1 MMMKLSP
8 LFSAM
13 LMAGLC
19 APASA
24 LAVESN
30 EQSADETLIVRGNS
44 FDDYKV
50 DNASGAMRGDIPLLE
65 TPQSVTVIPEIVI
78 DEQLATSLSRVLVN
92 DASVTGGS
100 QKWNREVF
108 SLRGFELDSGNGYLR
123 DGMQHWSHYVQPI
136 EILERVEVLK
146 GPSSMLYGQSNPGG
160 LINMVTKK
168 PTVERIFDIGF
179 DVDDNGSTRYQID
192 AGGALVESGA
202 LRYRAVGVKQDTVE
216 AREYTNGDERERDR
230 WLGSL
235 IVEGDIS
242 SWATLSVH
250 YDKTSDKAGIDR
262 GAILDANGDVVGDR
276 DTIWDMPWA
285 FIDNNIENYGANLNL
300 YLGSNW
306 EAKLGFNQ
314 QNYDRQRLDS
324 LPGDHNAA
332 EGTYVV
338 QEYDRL
344 DDWEF
349 TTAYMDFSG
358 LVQAMGMDHQILF
371 GANYLEYSYQ
381 RILARG
387 DKITVSNDG
396 SNLPNAPVF
405 GADDYKVYDP
415 STYDYY
421 GIYLQ
426 DLMTINES
434 WQVLLGL
441 RYDKLNDDANGDSDS
456 LLPKVGLI
464 YHPAPNASVY
474 LNYSQSFVPQG
485 TVINEGPNGDE
496 ELNLDPEMGTQ
507 WELGYKWEL
516 FDQRLM
522 LSGAVFDILKDNIT
536 ITENV
541 DGWDV
546 TTQGGEQR
554 HRGLEMAAQGQV
566 SEDLFLMAS
575 MMYLDANYDTHDKY
589 QDKTP
594 VDAPE
599 WTASLWSR
607 YMMTESLALNAG
619 LFYEGDRFADAENT
633 IVKDGYVRVDAGLS
647 YGMKVANTDM
657 DFRLNVENLFD
668 KEYLGG
674 GTSSIKD
681 GIYNGDVAIG
691 NGRTFRASVQVAF

>member
-1 MMMKLSP
+1 MKLSP

-13 LMAGLC
+13 LMTGLC
-19 APASA
+19 APAVA
-24 LAVESN
+24 LAADN
-30 EQSADETLIVRGNS
+30 TEQNVDETLIVRGNS

-50 DNASGAMRGDIPLLE
+50 DSASGAMRGDIPLLN

-108 SLRGFELDSGNGYLR
+108 SLRGFELSSGNGYLR

-136 EILERVEVLK
+136 EILDRVEVLK

-168 PTVERIFDIGF
+168 PTMDTLFDLGF
-179 DVDDNGSTRYQID
+179 DMDEHGATRYQVD
-192 AGGALVESGA
+192 AGGALVDSGA
-202 LRYRAVGVKQDTVE
+202 LRYRAVGVKQDTKE
-216 AREYTNGDERERDR
+216 WREYLDGEARERDR

-235 IVEGDIS
+235 VVEGDIGH
-242 SWATLSVH
+242 WGTLSVH

-262 GAILDANGDVVGDR
+262 GAILDSNGEVVGDR

-285 FIDNNIENYGANLNL
+285 FIDNNIENYGADLTL
-300 YLGSNW
+300 YLSSNW

-324 LPGDHNAA
+324 LPGDHNVA

-344 DDWEF
+344 DDWKF
-349 TTAYMDFSG
+349 QTAYLDVTG
-358 LVQAMGMDHQILF
+358 LVQAMGMDHQVLV
-371 GANYLEYSYQ
+371 GANRLDYRYQ
-381 RILARG
+381 RVLARG
-387 DKITVSNDG
+387 NKITVSNDG
-396 SNLPNAPVF
+396 SNLPDAPVF
-405 GADDYKVYDP
+405 SADDYRVYDP

-426 DLMTINES
+426 DLMTINAH
-434 WQVLLGL
+434 WQVLVGA
-441 RYDKLNDDANGDSDS
+441 RYDKLNDASNGDSDS

-464 YHPAPNASVY
+464 YHPVENASLY
-474 LNYSQSFVPQG
+474 LNYSESFVPQG
-485 TVINEGPNGDE
+485 TVINEGPNGDV
-496 ELNLDPEMGTQ
+496 ELNLDPEMGYQ

-541 DGWDV
+541 DGYDI

-566 SEDLFLMAS
+566 SDDWFLMAS
-575 MMYLDANYDTHDKY
+575 MMYLDANYEKHDKY

-607 YMMTESLALNAG
+607 YMMTDSLALNAG
-619 LFYEGDRFADAENT
+619 LFYEGDRFADADNT

-647 YGMKVANTDM
+647 YGMKLANTDL

-668 KEYLGG
+668 KDYLGG
-674 GTSSIKD
+674 GTSTIND

-691 NGRTFRASVQVAF
+691 TGRTFRASVQVAF

>member
-1 MMMKLSP
+1 MMKLSP

-24 LAVESN
+24 LAAESS
-30 EQSADETLIVRGNS
+30 EQSVDETLIVRGNS

-50 DNASGAMRGDIPLLE
+50 DNASGAMRGDIPLLD

-78 DEQLATSLSRVLVN
+78 DEQLATTLSRVLVN

-108 SLRGFELDSGNGYLR
+108 SLRGFELDSGSGYLR

-168 PTVERIFDIGF
+168 PTVERITDFGF

-192 AGGALVESGA
+192 LGGALVDSGA
-202 LRYRAVGVKQDTVE
+202 LRYRAVGVKQDTKE
-216 AREYTNGDERERDR
+216 WREYTNGEERERDR

-235 IVEGDIS
+235 MVEGDIGQ
-242 SWATLSVH
+242 WGTLSVH

-262 GAILDANGDVVGDR
+262 GAILDANGDVIGDR

-300 YLGSNW
+300 YLSSNW
-306 EAKLGFNQ
+306 EAKLGFNHQ
-314 QNYDRQRLDS
+314 MYDRQRMDS
-324 LPGDHNAA
+324 LPGNHNVA

-338 QEYDRL
+338 EEYDRY

-349 TTAYMDFSG
+349 KTAYIDFTG
-358 LVQAMGMDHQILF
+358 LVQAMGMDHQVLF
-371 GANYLEYSYQ
+371 GANRLDYRYQ
-381 RILARG
+381 RVMARG
-387 DKITVSNDG
+387 DKITVTNDG
-396 SNLPNAPVF
+396 TNLPDAPVF
-405 GADDYKVYDP
+405 AADDYTVYDA

-421 GIYLQ
+421 GVYLQ
-426 DLMTINES
+426 DLVTVNEH
-434 WQVLLGL
+434 WQVLVGV

-464 YHPAPNASVY
+464 YHPVDNASIY
-474 LNYSQSFVPQG
+474 LNYSESFVPQG

-541 DGWDV
+541 DGFDI

-566 SEDLFLMAS
+566 SDSWFLMAS
-575 MMYLDANYDTHDKY
+575 MMYLDANYETHDKY

-594 VDAPE
+594 IDAPE

-607 YMMTESLALNAG
+607 YMMTEDLALNAG
-619 LFYEGDRFADAENT
+619 LFYEGDRFADADNT

-647 YGMKVANTDM
+647 YGMKLANTEL

-668 KEYLGG
+668 KEYLSGG
-674 GTSSIKD
+674 SSTIND

>member
-1 MMMKLSP
+1 MMKLSP

-24 LAVESN
+24 LAAESS
-30 EQSADETLIVRGNS
+30 EQSVDETLIVRGNS

-50 DNASGAMRGDIPLLE
+50 DNASGAMRGDIPLLD

-78 DEQLATSLSRVLVN
+78 DEQLATTLSRVLVN

-108 SLRGFELDSGNGYLR
+108 SLRGFELDSGSGYLR

-168 PTVERIFDIGF
+168 PTVERITDFGF

-192 AGGALVESGA
+192 LGGALVDSGA
-202 LRYRAVGVKQDTVE
+202 LRYRAVGVKQDTKE
-216 AREYTNGDERERDR
+216 WREYTNGEERERDR

-235 IVEGDIS
+235 MVEGDIGQ
-242 SWATLSVH
+242 WGTLSVH

-262 GAILDANGDVVGDR
+262 GAILDANGDVIGDR

-300 YLGSNW
+300 YLSSNW
-306 EAKLGFNQ
+306 EAKLGFNHQ
-314 QNYDRQRLDS
+314 MYDRQRMDS
-324 LPGDHNAA
+324 LPGNHNVA

-338 QEYDRL
+338 EEYDRY

-349 TTAYMDFSG
+349 KTAYIDFTG
-358 LVQAMGMDHQILF
+358 LVQAMGMDHQVLF
-371 GANYLEYSYQ
+371 GANRLDYRYQ
-381 RILARG
+381 RVMARG
-387 DKITVSNDG
+387 DKITVTNDG
-396 SNLPNAPVF
+396 TNLPDAPVF
-405 GADDYKVYDP
+405 AADDYTVYDA

-421 GIYLQ
+421 GVYLQ
-426 DLMTINES
+426 DLVTVNEH
-434 WQVLLGL
+434 WQVLVGV

-464 YHPAPNASVY
+464 YHPVDNASIY
-474 LNYSQSFVPQG
+474 LNYSESFVPQG

-541 DGWDV
+541 DGFDI

-566 SEDLFLMAS
+566 SDSWFLMAS
-575 MMYLDANYDTHDKY
+575 MMYLDANYETHDKY

-594 VDAPE
+594 IDAPE

-607 YMMTESLALNAG
+607 YMMTEDLALNAG
-619 LFYEGDRFADAENT
+619 LFYEGDRFADADNT

-647 YGMKVANTDM
+647 YGMKLANTEL

-674 GTSSIKD
+674 GSSTIND